1 MSLMPRPRYF
11 SNESLDSFV
20 AEFAYAYEKAP
31 GAPERRTWTNEELSR
46 IRRELR
52 NITAIR
58 VPNSA
63 DVEDIVQDTLLTL
76 IHNCPRECLEK
87 GPLVWS
93 IGVLRNKIG
102 NYYRKGR
109 CRAKCEINEAEPR
122 QDLSQFKTAVS
133 PESDLLHGELRNI
146 IADTVER
153 LPSAQKTAMKM
164 LIAGLKPGEIAAK
177 MSPERY
183 QAVINHLYRGR
194 KKLAQELTMHGFGG
208 MHEMRRARGAKGR
221 MLDKNEETDMQQQA
235 IAL

>member
-1 MSLMPRPRYF
+1 MPRSRYF
-11 SNESLDSFV
+11 SPESLDSFI
-20 AEFAYAYEKAP
+20 AELAYDYGKAS
-31 GAPERRTWTNEELSR
+31 GATERHKWTNEELSS

-58 VPNSA
+58 VPNAA

-76 IHNCPRECLEK
+76 IHNCPKECLEK

-109 CRAKCEINEAEPR
+109 CRAKSETSEAEQR
-122 QDLSQFKTAVS
+122 QDSKQFKTTVS

-146 IADTVER
+146 IAGTVER
-153 LPSAQKTAMKM
+153 LPPAQKTAMKM

-183 QAVINHLYRGR
+183 QTVINHLYRGR
-194 KKLAQELTMHGFGG
+194 KKLARELAMHGFSG
-208 MHEMRRARGAKGR
+208 MHELRRAHGAKGR
-221 MLDKNEETDMQQQA
+221 IPDKNEETGASQA
-235 IAL
+235 M